1 MIAMRSEPISNPA
14 ATACVPGNC
23 RLGCSLEIID
33 ALLRSH
39 GTVRGDEVDMLLDLR
54 WFLHHRE
61 DCENALALFCQ
72 LRVAMEERHYLAFYR
87 LRRWLENHIQVN
99 LRASSE
105 TELLIPLKLDRY
117 CIEAV
122 RHHCVQSAVPL
133 GMSAPRARFVFRP
146 VVSTGEKTGLG
157 KNREMIV

>member
-1 MIAMRSEPISNPA
+1 FEIMITMRSESISNSA
-14 ATACVPGNC
+14 ASACTPGNC

-33 ALLRSH
+33 TLLRSQ

-61 DCENALALFCQ
+61 NCEDALALFCQ

-87 LRRWLENHIQVN
+87 LRRWLENHIQVSV
-99 LRASSE
+99 RTISE
-105 TELLIPLKLDRY
+105 TELSIRLKLDRY

-122 RHHCVQSAVPL
+122 RHHCVRSTIPM
-133 GMSAPRARFVFRP
+133 GTPSPRARFVF
-146 VVSTGEKTGLG
+146 
-157 KNREMIV
+157 